1 MMNLCRKALKKLKL
15 FVLYWTRIVFVKNNF
30 KVPFF
35 TKLRANIFGGYLG
48 DQYILYDFK
57 HNDKNEYLSEFDWYR
72 SRYINEPFD
81 FAFNNKVVC
90 TEILKHHIRFAEN
103 YFIINKGVLHD
114 FENGPIEYERVYE
127 RLVEEGN
134 LFIKPFAMGKGN
146 GVHRLACDKDGKL
159 YIDEK
164 EYTKDGLIEYLKK
177 LDGYIICE
185 CMKQHSYSDNIY
197 DKTVNTI
204 RFITMR
210 DVETHQMK
218 VFFAVQRI
226 GTAKTIPVDNGSKGG
241 LVAKIDLETGV
252 LSEARCLQDLG
263 VFKVHP
269 DSGNPIEGA
278 QIPNWTAIKE
288 QMLDVCK
295 KIPYMDFIA
304 WDLLITEEGVCVI
317 EANTSSGVNIIQ
329 LWGGQK
335 QGELGDFFRHYN
347 VIK

>member
-1 MMNLCRKALKKLKL
+1 MMNFCRKALKKLKL

-127 RLVEEGN
+127 SLVEEGN

-146 GVHRLACDKDGKL
+146 GVHRLACDADGKL

-164 EYTKDGLIEYLKK
+164 EYTKDDLIAYLKK

-185 CMKQHSYSDNIY
+185 CMKQHSYSDAIY

-210 DVETHQMK
+210 DVETHEMK

>member
-1 MMNLCRKALKKLKL
+1 MMNFCRKALKKLKL
-15 FVLYWTRIVFVKNNF
+15 FVLYWTRIVLVKNNF

-48 DQYILYDFK
+48 DQYILYDFEN
-57 HNDKNEYLSEFDWYR
+57 NDKNEYLSEFDWYR

-127 RLVEEGN
+127 RLIEEGN

-146 GVHRLACDKDGKL
+146 GVHRLASIDGKL

-164 EYTKDGLIEYLKK
+164 EYSKEEIITYLKK

-185 CMKQHSYSDNIY
+185 CMKQHSYSDAIY

-210 DVETHQMK
+210 DVETHEMK

-241 LVAKIDLETGV
+241 LVAKIDLETGT

-263 VFKVHP
+263 VFEIHP
-269 DSGNPIEGA
+269 DSGNPIKGVC
-278 QIPNWTAIKE
+278 IPGWQDIKE
-288 QMLDVCK
+288 QMLEVCK

-304 WDLLITEEGVCVI
+304 WDLLITEVGVCVI

>member
-1 MMNLCRKALKKLKL
+1 MMNFCRKALKKLKL

-35 TKLRANIFGGYLG
+35 AKLRANIFGGYLG

>member
-1 MMNLCRKALKKLKL
+1 MMNFCRKALKKLKL

-127 RLVEEGN
+127 RLVEEEN

-146 GVHRLACDKDGKL
+146 GVHRLACDADGKL

-164 EYTKDGLIEYLKK
+164 EYTKDDLIAYLKK

-210 DVETHQMK
+210 DVETHEMK

-278 QIPNWTAIKE
+278 QIPNWSGIKE

-335 QGELGDFFRHYN
+335 QGELGDFFRHYG